1 MKQQLRKKTVM
12 FYLSRLFIP
21 ISLLVIAL
29 LGTGCARPVQAQ
41 VAQITIRAG
50 DHFFEAP
57 AQVQAGLL
65 SITFENV
72 GQEAHH
78 MQIVELHEGV
88 TPEQFQTAFPQAAE
102 QWTPER
108 MAHALSLIKR
118 AAGGPGLIPPGK
130 HQRVTLKLAPGRYL
144 LFCIIPDH
152 AGVPHLAQGMMATL
166 DVTGQA
172 PAIQP
177 EPAADATVTL
187 SDFSFVLPQR
197 IQAGK
202 QTWKIVN
209 EGEQLHE
216 LLLWK
221 LAEGKTV
228 QDVIA
233 FQQAPHGTPP
243 YLPAGGFQGIG
254 PGGSGWLY
262 LDLEPGSYVAIC
274 PIPDSTS
281 GTPHHEL
288 GMILP
293 FTVE

>member
-1 MKQQLRKKTVM
+1 MVTILLLSISFSAAACIMPARAEVAEITV
-12 FYLSRLFIP
+12 
-21 ISLLVIAL
+21 
-29 LGTGCARPVQAQ
+29 
-41 VAQITIRAG
+41 RAG

-57 AQVQAGLL
+57 AQIQAGLVT
-65 SITFENV
+65 ITFENV
-72 GQEAHH
+72 GQDVHH
-78 MQIVELHEGV
+78 MQIVELNEGV
-88 TPEQFQTAFPQAAE
+88 TPEQFQAAFPQAAE

-108 MAHALSLIKR
+108 MAQALSLIKR
-118 AAGGPGLIPPGK
+118 AAGGPGLIPPGAQ
-130 HQRVTLKLAPGRYL
+130 QRVTVKLAPGRYM

-166 DVTGQA
+166 DVAGEE
-172 PAIQP
+172 PAAQV

-187 SDFSFVLPQR
+187 KDFSYELPQA
-197 IQAGK
+197 IQAGE

-209 EGEQLHE
+209 EGQQLHE
-216 LLLWK
+216 ILLWK
-221 LAEGKTV
+221 MAEGKTV

-243 YLPAGGFQGIG
+243 YVPAGGFQGIA
-254 PGGSGWLY
+254 PGASGWLH
-262 LDLEPGSYVAIC
+262 LKLAPGAYIAIC
-274 PIPDSTS
+274 PIPDSAS